1 MALKNLM
8 GMSEKPT
15 TRPMASGGESTPKV
29 TIPAPRTVAPTTS
42 IDATTQLSGKLRCED
57 TIRIDG
63 RVKGEIRCEKT
74 VIVGQAASIEATIQ
88 ADTVA
93 ISGEVKGDIS
103 ARRKITLEST
113 ARVTGDLA
121 TPGIVIEE
129 GAKLEGRIVIG
140 ADQPP
145 AAQKQRE
152 TRAATPPREPA
163 ADTAPAQSRGA
174 TTPTG

>member
-8 GMSEKPT
+8 GMSDKPN
-15 TRPMASGGESTPKV
+15 MSEGESTPRV
-29 TIPAPRTVAPTTS
+29 AIPTPRTVAPTTS

-74 VIVGQAASIEATIQ
+74 VIIGQAASVEATIQ
-88 ADTVA
+88 ADTIA
-93 ISGEVKGDIS
+93 IAGEIKGDIK
-103 ARRKITLEST
+103 AKRKITLEST

-140 ADQPP
+140 AEERP
-145 AAQKQRE
+145 AAQKQPE
-152 TRAATPPREPA
+152 ARAATPPREPA
-163 ADTAPAQSRGA
+163 ANTAPAQSRGA
-174 TTPTG
+174 TTPAS

>member
-8 GMSEKPT
+8 GMSDKPT
-15 TRPMASGGESTPKV
+15 TGGGESTPRV
-29 TIPAPRTVAPTTS
+29 AVPAPRTVAPTTS
-42 IDATTQLSGKLRCED
+42 IDATTQISGKLRCED

-63 RVKGEIRCEKT
+63 RVKGEIHCEKT
-74 VIVGQAASIEATIQ
+74 VIIGQAASVEATIQ

-93 ISGEVKGDIS
+93 VAGEIKGDIS
-103 ARRKITLEST
+103 AKRKITLEST

-121 TPGIVIEE
+121 TPGIVIQE

-140 ADQPP
+140 AEEQP
-145 AAQKQRE
+145 AAQKKPEARS
-152 TRAATPPREPA
+152 ATSPREPA
-163 ADTAPAQSRGA
+163 ADTAPARSSGA

>member
-8 GMSEKPT
+8 GMSEKPP
-15 TRPMASGGESTPKV
+15 TRSMASEGESTPKV
-29 TIPAPRTVAPTTS
+29 AIPAPRTVAPTTA

-63 RVKGEIRCEKT
+63 RVKGEIWCEKT
-74 VIVGQAASIEATIQ
+74 VFVGQAASIEASIQ

-140 ADQPP
+140 AEQKP
-145 AAQKQRE
+145 AAQKQPE
-152 TRAATPPREPA
+152 KRAEAPREA
-163 ADTAPAQSRGA
+163 TADTAPAQSPGA
-174 TTPTG
+174 TTPAG

>member
-8 GMSEKPT
+8 GMSEKPS
-15 TRPMASGGESTPKV
+15 MSEGESTPRV
-29 TIPAPRTVAPTTS
+29 TIPAPRSVAPTTS
-42 IDATTQLSGKLRCED
+42 IDATTELAGKLRCED

-63 RVKGEIRCEKT
+63 RVKGEVCCEKT
-74 VIVGQAASIEATIQ
+74 VIVGQAASVEATIQ
-88 ADTVA
+88 ADTVV

-103 ARRKITLEST
+103 AKRKITLEST

-140 ADQPP
+140 AEEQP
-145 AAQKQRE
+145 AAQKQPQAR
-152 TRAATPPREPA
+152 TAAPRDAGNDSAAARSQGAAPPA
-163 ADTAPAQSRGA
+163 S
-174 TTPTG
+174 

>member
-8 GMSEKPT
+8 GMSDKPT
-15 TRPMASGGESTPKV
+15 TSGGESTPRV
-29 TIPAPRTVAPTTS
+29 AIPAPRTVAPTTS

-74 VIVGQAASIEATIQ
+74 VIIGQAASVEATIQ

-93 ISGEVKGDIS
+93 IAGEIKGDIK
-103 ARRKITLEST
+103 AKRKITLEST

-140 ADQPP
+140 AEERP
-145 AAQKQRE
+145 AAQKQPE
-152 TRAATPPREPA
+152 ARAATPPREPA

-174 TTPTG
+174 TTPAS

>member
-8 GMSEKPT
+8 GMSDKPT
-15 TRPMASGGESTPKV
+15 TSEGESTPRV
-29 TIPAPRTVAPTTS
+29 AVPAPRTVAPTTS

-74 VIVGQAASIEATIQ
+74 VIIGQAASVEATIQ
-88 ADTVA
+88 ADAVA
-93 ISGEVKGDIS
+93 IAGEIKGDIS
-103 ARRKITLEST
+103 AKRKITLEST

-140 ADQPP
+140 AEEKP
-145 AAQKQRE
+145 AAQKQPE
-152 TRAATPPREPA
+152 ARAATPPRESA
-163 ADTAPAQSRGA
+163 ADTAPARSPGA
-174 TTPTG
+174 TTPAG

>member
-1 MALKNLM
+1 MAFKNLM
-8 GMSEKPT
+8 GMSDKPT
-15 TRPMASGGESTPKV
+15 DTPTASEGESTPTV
-29 TIPAPRTVAPTTS
+29 AIPAPRTVAPSTS

-74 VIVGQAASIEATIQ
+74 VFVGQAASVEATIQ
-88 ADTVA
+88 ADSVA
-93 ISGEVKGDIS
+93 ISGEVKGDII
-103 ARRKITLEST
+103 AKRKITLEST

-140 ADQPP
+140 AEQRP
-145 AAQKQRE
+145 AAQKQPE
-152 TRAATPPREPA
+152 ARAVTKPREPA
-163 ADTAPAQSRGA
+163 ADNAPAKSPGA
-174 TTPTG
+174 PTPAG

>member
-1 MALKNLM
+1 MALKGFM
-8 GMSEKPT
+8 GMTDKPPT
-15 TRPMASGGESTPKV
+15 GSMASEGESTPKV
-29 TIPAPRTVAPTTS
+29 AISAPRTVAPTTS

-63 RVKGEIRCEKT
+63 RVKGEIHCEKT
-74 VIVGQAASIEATIQ
+74 VFVGEAASIEATIQ

-103 ARRKITLEST
+103 AKRKITLEST

-129 GAKLEGRIVIG
+129 GAKLEGRIAISPHE
-140 ADQPP
+140 QP
-145 AAQKQRE
+145 AAPEKPQ
-152 TRAATPPREPA
+152 
-163 ADTAPAQSRGA
+163 QSRRRFADIEFAGDDI
-174 TTPTG
+174 GN